1 MKTEWKSC
9 IRVAVCAFL
18 LYLCIHYWA
27 TAEGILSTLVGA
39 LFPILCGAA
48 IAYVLNILMSFFEN
62 HYFKKYADKPIVE
75 KSRRM
80 VCMISAIVSLLAII
94 ALVVWIVVPRLVSCV
109 KFIVSEITPAVQKL
123 LKIEFIASIIPQD
136 ILSNLSNIQ
145 WDEIISKAARILVSG
160 IGSAADA
167 IFTIISSTV
176 STVTTAFLSIIF
188 AIYLLLGKDK
198 LLLQAEKIIHTYL
211 PKGEGRLRYV
221 LSVLN
226 DNFHKYIV
234 GQCTEAVIL
243 GVLCTAG
250 MFVFHFPYAAMI
262 GTLIGFTALIPV
274 AGAYI
279 GAIFGALM
287 ILTVS
292 PVKALLFLLFIVIL
306 QQLEGNLIY
315 PRVVGKSIG
324 LPAIWVLA
332 AVTVGGGIM
341 GILGML
347 IGVPITATVYFLLRE
362 DVYRRAGKTVSKD
375 E

>member
-48 IAYVLNILMSFFEN
+48 IAYVLNILMSFFEK

-80 VCMISAIVSLLAII
+80 VCMISAVVSLLAII
-94 ALVVWIVVPRLVSCV
+94 ALVIWIVVPRLVSCV

-198 LLLQAEKIIHTYL
+198 LLSQANKIIHTYL

-250 MFVFHFPYAAMI
+250 MFVFGFPYAAMI

-341 GILGML
+341 GIFGML

-362 DVYRRAGKTVSKD
+362 DVYSREGRTVTKD